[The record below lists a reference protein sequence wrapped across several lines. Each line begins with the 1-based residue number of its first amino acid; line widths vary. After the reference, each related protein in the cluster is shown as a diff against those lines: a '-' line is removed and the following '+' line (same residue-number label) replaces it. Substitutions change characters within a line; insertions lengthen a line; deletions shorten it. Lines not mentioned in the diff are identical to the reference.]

1 MSEELELENRLRV
14 KINPKELTAKV
25 IESPNVTGTV
35 IVPRYAISE
44 KKKKKKCKII
54 TIGYNAFYDVKFDS
68 LIFAEDSEV
77 ESFEG
82 SAFFFASFK
91 KLQIPPK
98 LKKLSDQWCYC
109 VRDLIDIE
117 VSRKNELFS
126 YVDNKYLV
134 GKSDARSDVFDI
146 LYYARYDIEEAVIP
160 PQIKIIHNCSF
171 SFHPKLQSVIS
182 PTKSNL
188 KRIESLSFFQS
199 TISKLVLP
207 ETLEYIH
214 CDVFHITENL
224 KEIEISEKN
233 KLFSVIDETL
243 FVTKSDRS
251 LKGFD
256 ALIFCRRDA
265 ENVKI
270 PSSIKVINTYAFYYC
285 RKLTTMA
292 FEGGSSLETI
302 CKEAIS
308 VNHSLKSIVF
318 PPSVKYVNERS
329 INCNHNLESVEF
341 LGDYVKIDAYNFQCC
356 SEGMALSFPNAKKL
370 EFDKNSM
377 ELLPEGSKV
386 KIRRGAE
393 LVGEEFSKIKSK
405 IEFIESNETSNQ
417 KVYTSSEK
425 VYQEIKNTKIEKEE
439 EFSIEK
445 SSIKS
450 KSIQT

>member
-14 KINPKELTAKV
+14 RINPKELTAEV
-25 IESPNVTGTV
+25 IRSSNVTGTV

-44 KKKKKKCKII
+44 KKKFKII

-134 GKSDARSDVFDI
+134 GKSDAASDVFDI

-160 PQIKIIHNCSF
+160 PQIKIIHNYSF
-171 SFHPKLQSVIS
+171 SSHPKLQSVIS
-182 PTKSNL
+182 PKNSKL
-188 KRIESLSFFQS
+188 KRIEISPFFNS
-199 TISKLVLP
+199 TTSKLVLP

-214 CDVFHITENL
+214 CDAFNSTMNL
-224 KEIEISEKN
+224 KEIEISPKN
-233 KLFSVIDETL
+233 ELFSVIDETL
-243 FVTKSDRS
+243 FVAKSDRS
-251 LKGFD
+251 LKDFD
-256 ALIFCRRDA
+256 VLIFCRRDS

-270 PSSIKVINTYAFYYC
+270 PSSIKVINKYAFHYC
-285 RKLTTMA
+285 SKLTTMT

-302 CKEAIS
+302 DRYAIS
-308 VNHSLKSIVF
+308 DNRSLKSIVF
-318 PPSVKYVNERS
+318 PPSVKYVNERGIDS
-329 INCNHNLESVEF
+329 YRKLESVEF
-341 LGDYVKIDAYNFQCC
+341 LGDYVKIAAYNFHCS
-356 SEGMALSFPNAKKL
+356 SEGMVLSFPNAKKL
-370 EFDKNSM
+370 EFDKDSM
-377 ELLPEGSKV
+377 GLLPEGSKV

-393 LVGEEFSKIKSK
+393 LVGEEFSKIESK
-405 IEFIESNETSNQ
+405 IEFIE
-417 KVYTSSEK
+417 
-425 VYQEIKNTKIEKEE
+425 
-439 EFSIEK
+439 
-445 SSIKS
+445 
-450 KSIQT
+450 